1 MSEFHAVAEQIL
13 ITSDAGGVDWI
24 PQDSEWAACCP
35 MASHGSGRSRWLD
48 SISCARAP
56 LREDDLQQRRGL
68 SFFDCSAAGLVE
80 NDLRLPALVAAAAV
94 SGAKRTESRAGRV
107 AGLCGAPG
115 ARRLLGIDP

>member
-13 ITSDAGGVDWI
+13 ITSDAGGVGWI

-48 SISCARAP
+48 CISCARSP

-68 SFFDCSAAGLVE
+68 SFSI
-80 NDLRLPALVAAAAV
+80 PALLDWLKMTSA
-94 SGAKRTESRAGRV
+94 SPLRW
-107 AGLCGAPG
+107 
-115 ARRLLGIDP
+115 RLLPFPVQNALRVVWDE